1 METINIGILGL
12 GTVGSGVVRI
22 LQSHADK
29 ISSITGRK
37 LKVKTVVVRDMT
49 KKRTV
54 DLDGVTL
61 TDDFEMLINDDSI
74 QMVVEVMGTV
84 EKAREY
90 IKRLL
95 EAGKHVVT
103 ANKDLIAT
111 YGPELTKLAK
121 EKKCDLFYEASV
133 AGGIPILRTIVNS
146 FAADQIVSV
155 KGIVNGT
162 TNYILTQMNQNNV
175 AYEEALKDAQKLGFA
190 EADPTNDVEGIDAA
204 YKMIILT
211 QFAFGK
217 DITLDDV
224 KIEGISK
231 IQLSDI
237 KEAKRLG
244 YNIKLLGVAEKV
256 NDHIT
261 VSVGPVLVPQTHPL
275 ATVINENNAVFV
287 TGVAVGETMFYGPG
301 AGELPTANSVLSDII
316 SVTKNIVMGITGNS
330 FNDYSHEIKLATPD
344 EVKNPY
350 YISLIVPDKTG
361 EMLKLTELFTNVEA
375 SFKLITQTEANEG
388 FAKISIVTHAMTEA
402 QLLKIEEGLKQA
414 KDVEL
419 LAAYKVLEKG

>member
-1 METINIGILGL
+1 
-12 GTVGSGVVRI
+12 
-22 LQSHADK
+22 
-29 ISSITGRK
+29 
-37 LKVKTVVVRDMT
+37 
-49 KKRTV
+49 
-54 DLDGVTL
+54 
-61 TDDFEMLINDDSI
+61 
-74 QMVVEVMGTV
+74 
-84 EKAREY
+84 
-90 IKRLL
+90 
-95 EAGKHVVT
+95 
-103 ANKDLIAT
+103 
-111 YGPELTKLAK
+111 
-121 EKKCDLFYEASV
+121 
-133 AGGIPILRTIVNS
+133 
-146 FAADQIVSV
+146 
-155 KGIVNGT
+155 
-162 TNYILTQMNQNNV
+162 MNQNNV
-175 AYEEALKDAQKLGFA
+175 AYEEALKDAQELGFA
-190 EADPTNDVEGIDAA
+190 EADPTNDVEGLDAA

-361 EMLKLTELFTNVEA
+361 EMLKLTELFTNVGA

-402 QLLKIEEGLKQA
+402 QLLKIEEGLKQET
-414 KDVEL
+414 DVEL